1 MTCPVGHKVL
11 LKKCRLGPV
20 NAFPVVFLKSNSNI
34 HQSWAVWSDLQVKY
48 LLTPRWGPKL
58 RAGTGISASWRVNA
72 YQSYYEIE
80 VDDGLTS
87 YSELNIHTIRQR
99 SFSYGVPLSIGL
111 DFPLP
116 GPWFVGVEARGAFF
130 FNLDDALSASVR
142 VGRYF

>member
-1 MTCPVGHKVL
+1 MRPS
-11 LKKCRLGPV
+11 LG
-20 NAFPVVFLKSNSNI
+20 LSS
-34 HQSWAVWSDLQVKY
+34 
-48 LLTPRWGPKL
+48 
-58 RAGTGISASWRVNA
+58 RAIVRSLILALGTSFFIISARSTASWRVNA